1 MLTSA
6 EITLGGTVREN
17 ENKSKGDQQQQ
28 PQQQQQQQHSLARQ
42 GTVGSES
49 TQVSYS
55 LVRRQT
61 TFLTRLYAQ
70 STNSI
75 GSPETDRTKLIW
87 SLVFKNVGKWV
98 DSWIKEYS
106 G

>member
-28 PQQQQQQQHSLARQ
+28 PQQQQQQQQQQHSLARQ

-61 TFLTRLYAQ
+61 TFLTRLYA
-70 STNSI
+70 
-75 GSPETDRTKLIW
+75 
-87 SLVFKNVGKWV
+87 
-98 DSWIKEYS
+98 
-106 G
+106 